1 MLIFEPVRCN
11 NRWILGIKG
20 DNMKPVTHT
29 VLILDQSGSMEGT
42 RADAVKGFNEKV
54 QQAKIAA
61 ADGQEIYVSLITF
74 NGAVFEHLWARPASE
89 ISEAKEEDY
98 ICGGSTAMRDAIGYA
113 IEKLQATTDTKDE
126 NISYFLEVIS
136 DGAENASAYFPRNN
150 NKLQDLISAVQETK
164 RWTITYMG
172 CSPEEVRKVAMETS
186 IPLTNCAVWS
196 NKSAPAA
203 ARGMAAFGSTSE
215 KFYKARKIGVKS
227 CLTAYSDSEDSLAD
241 FSEPIGEAWTEVKN
255 PYVPPD
261 VVINNSV
268 DPNVNLIL
276 PTDLNVSINS
286 MPSSV
291 NVNQVEATNY
301 TSPFV
306 NCRNP
311 VKWAK

>member
-1 MLIFEPVRCN
+1 MT
-11 NRWILGIKG
+11 
-20 DNMKPVTHT
+20 KPVTHS

-42 RADAVKGFNEKV
+42 KADAVKGFNEKV

-61 ADGQEIYVSLITF
+61 ADGQDIYVSLITF
-74 NGAVFEHLWARPASE
+74 NGDVFEHLWARPASE

-98 ICGGSTAMRDAIGYA
+98 ACGGSTAMRDAIGYA
-113 IEKLQATTDTKDE
+113 IEKLQATTDVKDE

-136 DGAENASAYFPRNN
+136 DGAENASKHFPRHDR
-150 NKLQDLISAVQETK
+150 KLQDLISSVQETK

-196 NKSAPAA
+196 NKSPAA
-203 ARGMAAFGSTSE
+203 AGRGMAAFGSTSE

-227 CLTAYSDSEDSLAD
+227 CLTAYSDSENSLAD
-241 FSEPIGEAWTEVKN
+241 FSDVVGRDASEN
-255 PYVPPD
+255 PYVPPTI
-261 VVINNSV
+261 VVDNSI
-268 DPNVNLIL
+268 PNVNL
-276 PTDLNVSINS
+276 NVSVNNV
-286 MPSSV
+286 PSSV
-291 NVNQVEATNY
+291 NVNQTELTY

-311 VKWAK
+311 VKWTK